1 MSANQ
6 SIVILDKNT
15 VEIDSVNAVKVL
27 DEQTVILES
36 ALGLIS
42 IEGRDLK
49 IENFEK
55 LTTKILVSGNISG
68 VFYLENREKK
78 KGRGII
84 K

>member
-1 MSANQ
+1 MSVNQ
-6 SIVILDKNT
+6 SVVILDKNT

-68 VFYLENREKK
+68 VFYLENKEKK

>member
-68 VFYLENREKK
+68 VFYLENKEKK

>member
-68 VFYLENREKK
+68 VFYLENKEKK
-78 KGRGII
+78 KGRVII

>member
-15 VEIDSVNAVKVL
+15 VEIDSVSAVKVL

-68 VFYLENREKK
+68 VFYLENKEKK